1 MKKMSKYPEE
11 VIDIYFK
18 MSQPL
23 LENGGDLYIEN
34 IRKELKAEGFDDT
47 DKNGNTYDGAGLR
60 LQINRVMGDFKV
72 SGILKGNWEN
82 KDAFDSWKD
91 ERFCSIK
98 NPTIMPNFDKIF
110 NKYD

>member
-1 MKKMSKYPEE
+1 MKKMSKHPEE
-11 VIDIYFK
+11 VIDIYFRLSK
-18 MSQPL
+18 PRL
-23 LENGGDLYIEN
+23 ANGEDLYIED
-34 IRKELKAEGFDDT
+34 IRTVLKEEGFKDT
-47 DKNGNTYDGAGLR
+47 DKNGKTYDGAALR

-82 KDAFDSWKD
+82 KKAFDDWKD

-98 NPTIMPNFDKIF
+98 NPNVMPNFDQIF